1 MVLALSNNSNGVEY
15 NSVVASGSE
24 GSESNKK
31 DDINSCIESEFA
43 HLAMIDLSGGF
54 TSSSP
59 DAFWIRR
66 HPETR
71 CDRQNFVL
79 VETHFTLQYR
89 YECRAEAYSE
99 FSSCCRYYGTY
110 SKLILLYDSKTLVVS
125 VANIEHESVQRFLMG
140 ADVYTECH
148 FFDEDDEDE
157 EGENAEEA
165 EESDGDV
172 EDAEEVVDEGIEV
185 VEHNNDEDEN
195 AEDASTENAED
206 EDVNDDDDE
215 VKKELKMVV
224 YLPKNK
230 LGLQTIIELLDALK
244 YVSSE

>member
-43 HLAMIDLSGGF
+43 HLAMIDLSGGI
-54 TSSSP
+54 TVSSP
-59 DAFWIRR
+59 NAFVVWR

-165 EESDGDV
+165 EDSDGDV

-185 VEHNNDEDEN
+185 VEHNNDEN
-195 AEDASTENAED
+195 AEDTSTENAAD
-206 EDVNDDDDE
+206 EDVDDDEE
-215 VKKELKMVV
+215 VKKELKTVV
-224 YLPKNK
+224 YLPKNE
-230 LGLQTIIELLDALK
+230 LGLQTIMELLDVLK